1 MFRHISIKAY
11 KNKQMIMGGTGPVK
25 MSFREVK

>member
-11 KNKQMIMGGTGPVK
+11 KTKQMMMGRIGLVK
-25 MSFREVK
+25 ISFREVK